1 LFIRRKGIFLYCILI
16 LLSTILLLP
25 LYYLFITS
33 FKTFNEVIGPLTW
46 LPEKFTLNNFREVFA
61 MDEFY
66 IIQFFFNTMLIFVLK
81 AVGTILSCSLAAYGF
96 VKYRFKYKNL
106 IFAIMLTVIMLPGEL
121 LAIPMYEIYM
131 NIGWFDTYKPF
142 YVATFFA
149 TDIFMLFLFRQFFL
163 SIPGELFQAAQ
174 IDGASEFKIYYRIV
188 LPLCRPVIVTCLLLY
203 FTGTYNDIY
212 TPMLYLSST
221 ENYTMAQ
228 GIRAIEALFDT
239 GSRDFII
246 PWNIVS
252 AATLLSLLPVLI
264 LFFFAQKQ
272 FVEGVATTGIKG

>member
-1 LFIRRKGIFLYCILI
+1 MKKGMVLYSILI
-16 LLSTILLLP
+16 VLSVILLLP
-25 LYYLFITS
+25 LYYLLITS

-46 LPEKFTLNNFREVFA
+46 LPENFMLNNFRELFM

-66 IIQFFFNTMLIFVLK
+66 IVRFFSNTMLIFVLK
-81 AVGTILSCSLAAYGF
+81 SIGTVASCSLAAYGF
-96 VKYRFKYKNL
+96 VKYNFKYKNV

-121 LAIPMYEIYM
+121 LTIPMYEIYM

-149 TDIFMLFLFRQFFL
+149 TDIFMLFLFRQFFM
-163 SIPGELFQAAQ
+163 SVPRELFQAAQ
-174 IDGASEFKIYYRIV
+174 IDGASEFSIYHRIM
-188 LPLCRPVIVTCLLLY
+188 LPLSKPVIVTCLLLY

-212 TPMLYLSST
+212 TPMLYLAST

-228 GIRAIEALFDT
+228 GIRNIESLFNS
-239 GSRDFII
+239 GSRDYIV

-252 AATLLSLLPVLI
+252 AATLLSLLPVLV

>member
-1 LFIRRKGIFLYCILI
+1 MKKGIVLYIILI
-16 LLSTILLLP
+16 FTSVILLLP
-25 LYYLFITS
+25 LYYLLVTS

-46 LPEKFTLNNFREVFA
+46 LPEKFTLDSFRTIFA

-66 IIQFFFNTMLIFVLK
+66 IVRFFLNTMLIFVLK
-81 AVGTILSCSLAAYGF
+81 SIGTVVSCSLAAYGF
-96 VKYRFKYKNL
+96 VKYNFKYKNI
-106 IFAIMLTVIMLPGEL
+106 IFAVMLTVIMLPGEL

-149 TDIFMLFLFRQFFL
+149 TDIFMLFLFRQFFM
-163 SIPGELFQAAQ
+163 SVPRELFQAAQ
-174 IDGASEFKIYYRIV
+174 IDGASEFSIYYRIM
-188 LPLCRPVIVTCLLLY
+188 LPLSKPVIVTCLLLY

-228 GIRAIEALFDT
+228 GIRAIEDLFNT
-239 GSRDFII
+239 GTRDYIV